1 MKRIKLIIVLVIVV
15 GAVIAILM
23 NNKSKLEARSKTDR
37 LESYPVTLAPVE
49 IKQIG
54 NTLEMVGTI
63 SGNNDV
69 AVVSEASGKVINV
82 YAKVGD
88 YKSAG
93 SVLFQLDDE
102 LKLAAYKTAEV
113 NYDKAKKDFERF
125 DALYKGKSVT
135 DAQYE
140 GSKLAYQSAEANYIV
155 AKREYEDAKVKT
167 PISGV
172 VTSRIM
178 DIGSY
183 VNKGTMVANVV
194 DISRLKVKLNVAEK
208 DVFKLKTGD
217 KVDITTDV
225 YPGAVFSGNISTIS
239 SKGDEAHTY
248 PIEITFQNTR
258 ENPLKAGMFG
268 KVSFAS
274 IKPEESI
281 VIPREA
287 LVGSIKNPKVF
298 TVENGIAKLKDIVIG
313 TISEDYLEVHSGLST
328 GEMVVVNGQNNL
340 RDNDKVLVRN

>member
-1 MKRIKLIIVLVIVV
+1 MKRIKLIIVLVLVI

-23 NNKSKLEARSKTDR
+23 NNKSKLEARSKTER

-49 IKQIG
+49 TKQIG
-54 NTLEMVGTI
+54 NTIEMVGTI
-63 SGNNDV
+63 NGNNDV
-69 AVVSEASGKVINV
+69 AVVSEASGKVTKV
-82 YAKVGD
+82 YVKVGD

-102 LKLAAYKTAEV
+102 LKLAAYKTAQV

-183 VNKGTMVANVV
+183 VNKGTVVANVV
-194 DISRLKVKLNVAEK
+194 DISNLKVKLNVAEK

-217 KVDITTDV
+217 KVEISTDV
-225 YPGAVFSGNISTIS
+225 YPGAVFTGKIATIS

-248 PIEITFQNTR
+248 PVEITLQNSR

-274 IKPEESI
+274 LN
-281 VIPREA
+281 R
-287 LVGSIKNPKVF
+287 KNQ
-298 TVENGIAKLKDIVIG
+298 L
-313 TISEDYLEVHSGLST
+313 
-328 GEMVVVNGQNNL
+328 
-340 RDNDKVLVRN
+340 